1 MESAL
6 QPGDYGSTKL
16 PKIDNFAGDG
26 ASKATITENAPG
38 SMHFV
43 IVPILITKV
52 LLLSSCNSKKN
63 IFWAKVSYSDSLI
76 MSF

>member
-6 QPGDYGSTKL
+6 QPGDYGKL
-16 PKIDNFAGDG
+16 PKIDKFGGDV

-43 IVPILITKV
+43 IVPILIIKV
-52 LLLSSCNSKKN
+52 LLLSSCNSKKT
-63 IFWAKVSYSDSLI
+63 FSGPR
-76 MSF
+76 